1 MSGARGHLTYEATKK
16 VRIGIMKQKIKRDF
30 LVALMN
36 NKRDFRIAHELH
48 WYRIPVKT
56 RQVPKSVIDQTL
68 KYIAFYQT
76 KEFGQDAYC
85 IRWYSEVN
93 NISIVKRK
101 ELLPEIPND
110 PKADEEYYK
119 IQFGELLARSE
130 PIISRRWRRI
140 LFIPTT
146 FWHFQQA
153 KEINEVFYESP
164 LEEKF
169 WKAMRDAEIDAE
181 RQYLIEADEQMFCLD
196 FALFCKARNID
207 VECDG
212 DKFHLDEKDVKR
224 DKKRNNIL
232 ESFGWSVL
240 RFTTDEIQKNLVQ
253 PIKRIKK
260 TINKLGGLQDVINQT
275 VFRYLEDGSPQLRL
289 L

>member
-1 MSGARGHLTYEATKK
+1 
-16 VRIGIMKQKIKRDF
+16 MKQRMKRDF

-36 NKRDFRIAHELH
+36 NKRDFRIAHEQH

-56 RQVPKSVIDQTL
+56 KRVPKSVIDKTL

-76 KEFGQDAYC
+76 KKFEQEAYC
-85 IRWYSEVN
+85 IRWYSEVE
-93 NISIVKRK
+93 NISIVKRR

-110 PKADEEYYK
+110 PKANEEYYK
-119 IQFGELLARSE
+119 IQFGELRSRAE
-130 PIISRRWRRI
+130 PIISHRPRRI

-146 FWHFQQA
+146 LWHFQQA
-153 KEINEVFYESP
+153 REINEVFYESP
-164 LEEKF
+164 LEEEF
-169 WKAMRDAEIDAE
+169 WEALRSEKIDAE
-181 RQYLIEADEQMFCLD
+181 RQYLMEADGQTFSLD

-212 DKFHLDEKDVKR
+212 NKFHLDEKDVKR

-240 RFTTDEIQKNLVQ
+240 RFTTDEIQKNLVE

-260 TINKLGGLQDVINQT
+260 TINQLGGLQDVINQT
-275 VFRYLEDGSPQLRL
+275 VFRYLDDGSPQLRL